1 MLRFR
6 SFHNFDPP
14 ALANIWAEQSRFG
27 VPCLEVTPGILER
40 HVLGK
45 IFFQREGLVVAL
57 QGSKPVGFAHAG
69 FGPSQAGVGLDTS
82 VGVICVVAITPAEA
96 RKEVAEGLIR
106 LCEEYLR
113 GSGARQI
120 FVGGAPFVEPFWVGI
135 CPGARPPGIPEGYP
149 VVHEILQDLGYTAV
163 QRRRVFHVC
172 LQKCCPPIRPEFL
185 RIQIS
190 YVVSSMGEVE
200 LFSWWELATLAS
212 FQLEGYE
219 LRDRRSSRPVARLRI
234 LYHDSPGGWAVPRCV
249 SVWDISEMPP
259 SLGKEGEAFM
269 IAQVANELTRRGV
282 EALAIQVQVPVSQ
295 QEADSKVSVP
305 VSQQDTD
312 GELPY
317 CEWLGFLPCLS
328 GIVYS
333 KCFS

>member
-40 HVLGK
+40 HVFGK

-57 QGSKPVGFAHAG
+57 QGSEPVGFAHAG
-69 FGPSQAGVGLDTS
+69 FGPSQGGVGLDVS

-106 LCEEYLR
+106 FSEEYLR

-135 CPGARPPGIPEGYP
+135 CPGARLPGIPEGYP
-149 VVHEILQDLGYTAV
+149 LVHEILKDLGYAAV
-163 QRRRVFHVC
+163 QRRRTFHIC

-190 YVVSSMGEVE
+190 HGVSSVGEAEPV
-200 LFSWWELATLAS
+200 SWWELATLAS
-212 FQLEGYE
+212 FQLEGFE
-219 LRDRRSSRPVARLRI
+219 LRERRSSRPVARLRMV
-234 LYHDSPGGWAVPRCV
+234 YHDSPGGRAVARCV
-249 SVWDISEMPP
+249 SVWDISEMPA

-269 IAQVANELTRRGV
+269 IAQVANELTRRGI
-282 EALAIQVQVPVSQ
+282 EELAMQCQMPISQ
-295 QEADSKVSVP
+295 EETAGKMP
-305 VSQQDTD
+305 
-312 GELPY
+312 EY
-317 CEWLGFLPCLS
+317 EWLGFQPCHS
-328 GIVYS
+328 GIIYS
-333 KCFS
+333 KSFR